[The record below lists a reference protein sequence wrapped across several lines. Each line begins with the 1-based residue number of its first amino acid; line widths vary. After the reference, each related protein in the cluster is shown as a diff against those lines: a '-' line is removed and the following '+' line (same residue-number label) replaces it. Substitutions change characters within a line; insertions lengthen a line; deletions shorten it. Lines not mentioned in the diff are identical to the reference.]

1 MSAIRF
7 ATLVGA
13 LWMAVCAGAWGQSD
27 GPQRYYNVKAGP
39 VNFTLSAGVATE
51 YTDNVNLANGTVT
64 PVQSELTIN
73 PNFGITAFSQL
84 QVSPAR
90 ETNATTLSIQVNFG
104 YKEYVFHPSL
114 NQNTT
119 NLTIAPDSEVSF
131 LVRWGDYFT
140 TRIHDGFGL
149 ETDPTSDGSLSNVA
163 QFRRF
168 TNTFGLDNRWL
179 MNSTTS
185 FELDYAHRNVEALDL
200 ISLGTSGTTT
210 NPNVSSL
217 TNVSDTVSASA
228 QTKALSPFLTLG
240 VRGSATQT
248 TYPSASG
255 QNSTSY
261 SYGPFADL
269 RLSEYTS
276 LNASGGIT
284 KTQSGGTFSSGTG
297 GTTFAS
303 GQTNTTTEYAN
314 LSLINRMNTYYTQTF
329 SVGRETTLSLLG
341 SQTETNYARYQSQ
354 WRVNSQIALNFSLF
368 AEDTTD
374 LGMTGAAAHYRRE
387 GCSLSTQY
395 QLSRKLTTS
404 LTYRYLNKTSDDPLQ
419 SYQQNDIVWNIDYRF

>member
-7 ATLVGA
+7 ATLIGA
-13 LWMAVCAGAWGQSD
+13 LWMAACAVAWGQGD
-27 GPQRYYNVKAGP
+27 GPQRYYNIKAGP
-39 VNFTLSAGVATE
+39 VNFTLSTGVVTE
-51 YTDNVNLANGTVT
+51 YTDNVNLANGTTT

-84 QVSPAR
+84 QVTPVS
-90 ETNATTLSIQVNFG
+90 ETNTTTLSMQVNFG
-104 YKEYVFHPSL
+104 YKEYVFHPEL

-119 NLTIAPDSEVSF
+119 NLNIAPDSEISF

-179 MNSTTS
+179 MNSNTS
-185 FELDYAHRNVEALDL
+185 FEVDYSHRNVDALDL
-200 ISLGTSGTTT
+200 ISLGSGTTT
-210 NPNVSSL
+210 NPSVSSL
-217 TNVSDTVSASA
+217 SNVSDTVSATA

-248 TYPSASG
+248 TYPSASD

-284 KTQSGGTFSSGTG
+284 ETQSGGTFVSGTG
-297 GTTFAS
+297 RTTFAS
-303 GQTNTTTEYAN
+303 GPSNTTTEYAN
-314 LSLINRMNTYYTQTF
+314 LSLINRMNTYYSQTF

-341 SQTETNYARYQSQ
+341 SQTETNYVRYESQ
-354 WRVNSQIALNFSLF
+354 WRVNSQISVTFGLF

-374 LGMTGAAAHYRRE
+374 LGMIGAASHYRRE
-387 GCSLSTQY
+387 GGSMSTQY
-395 QLSRKLTTS
+395 QLSRKLTTG
-404 LTYRYLNKTSDDPLQ
+404 LLYRYINKTSDDPLQ
-419 SYQQNDIVWNIDYRF
+419 SYQQNTITWTIDYRF